1 VLSLHYRNRQTT
13 LGGVC
18 GEPAPLVSETGF
30 VRAIS
35 KLLLIAA
42 WGVAWTA
49 APAMVDR
56 DRAVAPAGHDIGRPP
71 IRTVQDD
78 GMSLSAAVEYLRRRA
93 DVERVISAETR
104 VSNGREVHHIRV
116 MTRDGK
122 VVTHKVQGRQRN

>member
-1 VLSLHYRNRQTT
+1 
-13 LGGVC
+13 
-18 GEPAPLVSETGF
+18 
-30 VRAIS
+30 
-35 KLLLIAA
+35 
-42 WGVAWTA
+42 
-49 APAMVDR
+49 MVDR